1 MTGLVNRWRVFWKD
15 FNCKEDWRFPESPP
29 VELQKSLDVPWS
41 FVDRGEYVRAEWM
54 WSRKPK
60 LILGESGL
68 GYAILILAAL
78 LLLLIPHVGVLLAI
92 AWCFTALSAI
102 ARDIVCSIR
111 WRREYEVSI
120 NRIMRSDRHL
130 R

>member
-15 FNCKEDWRFPESPP
+15 FNCKEDWKFPELPP
-29 VELQKSLDVPWS
+29 VQLQKSLDVPWS
-41 FVDRGEYVRAEWM
+41 FVDHGEYVRAEWM
-54 WSRKPK
+54 WSRKPQ
-60 LILGESGL
+60 LILGDSGL

-78 LLLLIPHVGVLLAI
+78 LLLLIPHIGVFLAI
-92 AWCFTALSAI
+92 AWCFTAFSAI

-111 WRREYEVSI
+111 WRRQYEVSI
-120 NRIMRSDRHL
+120 NRIMRSYRHL